1 MMAAY
6 KRLIASIKNIFN
18 NSKNIAEPQSAP
30 IENIKYSLPPQRI
43 PRSEHILSRQ
53 LISKSALKV
62 LYELHRAGYQA
73 YLVGGGV
80 RDVLLG
86 QLPKDFD
93 IVTNARPEQVKNL
106 FHYCHLIGRRFVL
119 AHVHIGRDLI
129 EVATFRAHETQE
141 VGDRVIKNGCIV
153 RDNVY
158 GTTLEEDAWRRDFT
172 INALYY
178 DISDFSVIGY
188 ANGIE
193 DLRSGIVR
201 LIGDPLLRYQ
211 EDPVRMLRALRFVA
225 KLNFQLDPA
234 TAAPIQQFSHLLDNV
249 NTSRLY
255 EEMLKLFLT
264 GHAVQSFQQLRQHQ
278 LFGQLFPQTEHSFKN
293 PIALA
298 FIEKTMQN
306 TDERFAKGQS
316 VLPAFLFAAFLWH
329 PIMQLF
335 EKEREENANEQALLF
350 HCSQR
355 VWTEQ
360 NKHVAIPRRIITLM
374 QEIWVLQLRLTRR
387 KTKSKRNVGL
397 IQHPRFRASYD
408 FLVLRANSGEPLENW
423 SKFWARVQTGQLA
436 DDTPIEET
444 PVTPETKKPVH
455 RKRRPRKK
463 NSSKTTP
470 TI

>member
-18 NSKNIAEPQSAP
+18 NPKNIAEPQSAP
-30 IENIKYSLPPQRI
+30 IEKIKHSLPPQRI
-43 PRSEHILSRQ
+43 RRSEHILSRQ

-129 EVATFRAHETQE
+129 EVATFRAHEMQE
-141 VGDRVIKNGCIV
+141 VGDRVIKDGCIV

-193 DLRSGIVR
+193 DLRLGIVR

-264 GHAVQSFQQLRQHQ
+264 GHAVQSLQQLRQHQ
-278 LFGQLFPQTEHSFKN
+278 LFGQLFPLTEQSFIEN
-293 PIALA
+293 PIALT
-298 FIEKTMQN
+298 FIEKAMQN

-329 PIMQLF
+329 PIMRLF

-360 NKHVAIPRRIITLM
+360 NKRVAIPRRIITLM

-387 KTKSKRNVGL
+387 KSKSKRNVGL
-397 IQHPRFRASYD
+397 VQHPRFRASYD
-408 FLVLRANSGEPLENW
+408 FLILRANSGEPLETW
-423 SKFWARVQTGQLA
+423 IKFWTRVQMGQDA
-436 DDTPIEET
+436 SIEET
-444 PVTPETKKPVH
+444 PTPETSEPKKIV
-455 RKRRPRKK
+455 RRRRRPHKK
-463 NSSKTTP
+463 NNTKTTP
-470 TI
+470 TV

>member
-18 NSKNIAEPQSAP
+18 TTKMIAEPQSAP
-30 IENIKYSLPPQRI
+30 LWNAVHSPPPQRI
-43 PRSEHILSRQ
+43 PRSKHILSRQ

-93 IVTNARPEQVKNL
+93 VVTNARPEQVKRL
-106 FHYCHLIGRRFVL
+106 FHHCHLIGRRFVL
-119 AHVHIGRDLI
+119 AHVHINRDLI
-129 EVATFRAHETQE
+129 EVATFRAHEMQE
-141 VGDRVIKNGCIV
+141 EGDRVIKDGCIV

-178 DISDFSVIGY
+178 NISDFSVIGY

-193 DLRSGIVR
+193 DLQAGIVR

-234 TAAPIQQFSHLLDNV
+234 TAAPINQFGHLLSNV

-255 EEMLKLFLT
+255 EETLKLFLT
-264 GHAVQSFQQLRQHQ
+264 GHAVQSFQQLRQYQ
-278 LFGQLFPQTEHSFKN
+278 LFNQLFPHTETCFAEN
-293 PIALA
+293 PIAL
-298 FIEKTMQN
+298 ILVEKAMAN
-306 TDERFAKGQS
+306 TDERFANDQS
-316 VLPAFLFAAFLWH
+316 VLPAFLFAVLLW
-329 PIMQLF
+329 PPLMRLF
-335 EKEREENANEQALLF
+335 EKERADNENEQALLF
-350 HCSQR
+350 RCCQR
-355 VWTEQ
+355 LLTEQ
-360 NKHVAIPRRIITLM
+360 NKRVAIPKRIVTLM
-374 QEIWVLQLRLTRR
+374 QDIWVLQLRLTRR
-387 KTKSKRNVGL
+387 KAKNKRSLGL
-397 IQHPRFRASYD
+397 LKHPRFRAAYD
-408 FLVLRANSGEPLENW
+408 FLVLRANAGEPMESW
-423 SKFWARVQTGQLA
+423 VRFWTRLQTGQPDVAELPPPTTELPT
-436 DDTPIEET
+436 DKPI
-444 PVTPETKKPVH
+444 
-455 RKRRPRKK
+455 RKRRRPRKRVK
-463 NSSKTTP
+463 PP
-470 TI
+470 TIVT